1 MISII
6 LPYLF
11 GIAEEAPSILI
22 PRTKKRA
29 GELAEAF
36 FLSNA
41 ESLNFHVSKPWGD
54 SNRYDFIV
62 DCGQTLSRVQ
72 LKCTSTISYRAY
84 QIIPVCN
91 LNGRHI
97 RLYTPEEIDFI
108 VCYIVPKAIW
118 YVIPI
123 AALEGA
129 KTLRF
134 YPDIPCRN
142 PRWEKYREAWHLM
155 RGPQIAP

>member
-1 MISII
+1 MISIT

-11 GIAEEAPSILI
+11 GIAEEAPATLI
-22 PRTKKRA
+22 PRTRKRA

-36 FLSNA
+36 FLSKA

-72 LKCTSTISYRAY
+72 LKCTSTISFRAY

-91 LNGRHI
+91 LNGRHT

-108 VCYIVPKAIW
+108 VCYIVPRAIW
-118 YVIPI
+118 YVIPSQRSKEQRLC
-123 AALEGA
+123 AS
-129 KTLRF
+129 
-134 YPDIPCRN
+134 IPI
-142 PRWEKYREAWHLM
+142 YRAEIRA
-155 RGPQIAP
+155 GKNIGKPGT